1 MIFAVFDTDIFLQG
15 ILSEGGPADACLR
28 LVFKGSIRLILTD
41 AVLSEVENVVTRPV
55 LVQKYTQL
63 RSERPKQLIEKTY
76 SKAIVVEYPK
86 RIFVFERDPADE
98 IFINLALQNNADY
111 LVSRDRDL
119 LDLRSDSA
127 FSSQFPN
134 LKIVTPVEFLKIVR
148 AT

>member
-1 MIFAVFDTDIFLQG
+1 MIFAVFDTNIFLQG

-28 LVFKGSIRLILTD
+28 LVFNGSIRLILTD
-41 AVLSEVENVVTRPV
+41 AILSEVENVVTRPA
-55 LVQKYTQL
+55 LVQKYSQL

-86 RIFVFERDPADE
+86 RTFVFERDPADE
-98 IFINLALQNNADY
+98 IFINLALENNADY

-134 LKIVTPVEFLKIVR
+134 LKIVNPIEFLKIVR
-148 AT
+148 AN